1 MTEYGICA
9 KSGTAE
15 VAGDK
20 NKCYLVTFNED
31 YVVAACKL
39 EESGYGIQLKGAV
52 MNMYDKLYSR

>member
-1 MTEYGICA
+1 M
-9 KSGTAE
+9 
-15 VAGDK
+15 AGDK